1 MRNFRTLAVLV
12 PTVFALACGEDSPPD
27 NGEPLPKAPQIF
39 FSSAFL
45 VFPRT
50 LENQTSKGQLVFNNG
65 GKDDLVISQIRVI
78 GAGAAAFTPDNAG
91 PLTIE
96 SRDAA
101 AVEVSFKP
109 TGRGMRIAQ
118 LELTSNAENFPSLQL
133 ELVGPGISA
142 ADEQG
147 AAVPDLAPFESPVAI
162 KASGDSGIGFVRLY
176 NLGRDSAIITGYD
189 IVDDAGG
196 LFSFPAGTVKPGVAC
211 GVSNPCEEG
220 LFCSA
225 AAGSVCAVSLPS
237 AQSVVL
243 TVVFTPGAA
252 TSGTAKV
259 RVSSN
264 DPNEP
269 QLDVALAGTK

>member
-1 MRNFRTLAVLV
+1 MRNFRSSASLVLAA
-12 PTVFALACGEDSPPD
+12 FALACGDDTPTD
-27 NGEPLPKAPQIF
+27 TAEPLPKAPQIF

-50 LENQTSKGQLVFNNG
+50 IEGQTSKGQLVFNNG
-65 GKDDLVISQIRVI
+65 GKDDLVISQIRATGS
-78 GAGAAAFTPDNAG
+78 GATSFTPDKTG
-91 PLTIE
+91 PVTIE
-96 SRDAA
+96 SREAA

-109 TGRGMRIAQ
+109 TGRGMRVAQ
-118 LELTSNAENFPSLQL
+118 LEVTSNAENFPTLAL

-147 AAVPDLAPFESPVAI
+147 AAVPDLAAFESPVAI

-189 IVDDAGG
+189 IVDDAGS
-196 LFSFPAGTVKPGVAC
+196 LFAFPTGTVKPGVAC
-211 GVSNPCEEG
+211 GVANPCAEG
-220 LFCSA
+220 LFCSS

-252 TSGTAKV
+252 TSATAKV
-259 RVSSN
+259 RVTSN

-269 QLDVALAGTK
+269 QLDIALAGTK